1 MRTTTNLLVLAG
13 TLIVG
18 ASCDRLDPAGKKISP
33 TPDEILAGEEPG
45 KEVDTEK
52 TASSGDQNRG
62 YEDSD
67 QNKFFRTGTQYI
79 YAVSKTVEITG
90 SELRTASDFENIKAK
105 FPTSSDAN
113 EENLNSFGSAMT
125 AYAYVASS
133 ACGLYLAKDEVKSL
147 PLDEMAAGLAARGF
161 VDQVSSDTAVEEA
174 MKLAELVD
182 EASQPVTVCMQLV
195 TMANIVF

>member
-18 ASCDRLDPAGKKISP
+18 VSCDRLDPAGKKHSP
-33 TPDEILAGEEPG
+33 TPDEILAGENGDGSE
-45 KEVDTEK
+45 TER
-52 TASSGDQNRG
+52 TSAGDQNRG
-62 YEDSD
+62 YEDGD

-79 YAVSKTVEITG
+79 YAVSKTVDITG
-90 SELRTASDFENIKAK
+90 SALREASDFENIKSK

-133 ACGLYLAKDEVKSL
+133 ACGLYLAKDEIKSL

-161 VDQVSSDTAVEEA
+161 VDQASSDAALEEA

-182 EASQPVTVCMQLV
+182 EAAQPTTVCMELV
-195 TMANIVF
+195 TMANIIF

>member
-18 ASCDRLDPAGKKISP
+18 VSCDRLDPAGKKHSP
-33 TPDEILAGEEPG
+33 TPEEILAEQKGEGE
-45 KEVDTEK
+45 TER
-52 TASSGDQNRG
+52 TASGDQNRG
-62 YEDSD
+62 YEDGD

-79 YAVSKTVEITG
+79 YAVSKNVDITG
-90 SELRTASDFENIKAK
+90 SALRTASDFENIKAK
-105 FPTSSDAN
+105 FPTSSDASD
-113 EENLNSFGSAMT
+113 ENLQSFGSAMT

-133 ACGLYLAKDEVKSL
+133 ACGLYLAKDDVKSL

-161 VDQVSSDTAVEEA
+161 VDQVSSDAAIEEA

-182 EASQPVTVCMQLV
+182 EASQPITVCMELV
-195 TMANIVF
+195 TLANIIF